1 MFDLRSD
8 TVTKPNK
15 DIISTA
21 LTAELGDDEYAEDK
35 TVNDLQE
42 HCANL
47 LGFESG
53 LFVTSGLQGN
63 QISLL
68 IHTDPGNEVVT
79 LFDSHIKNYEHG
91 AASFLSRIQFRDID
105 HVNGLPDLNTLDLIL
120 KKSKVHK
127 PLISCLTLENTH
139 LASGGSIV
147 SYKEIEKIY
156 KFAKT
161 NKLNVHIDGARIWH
175 AIIEENNAQDY
186 GSVCDSLTFC
196 FSKGL
201 GAPIGSMLLGSKD
214 FISKARE
221 YRKILGGGMRQ
232 VGVIAAMARKA
243 LDNRNELL
251 YDHNKASKVYKP
263 LISCLTLENTHL
275 SSGGSIVSYID
286 IEKIYK
292 FAKTN
297 KLNVHIDG
305 ARIWHAI
312 IEENNAQDYGSVCD
326 SLTFCF
332 SKGLGAPIGSM
343 LLGSKDFISKARE
356 YRKILGG
363 GMRQVGVIAAMARK
377 ALDNRNELLY
387 DHNKASKVY
396 KNLKNEFE
404 NQDFISKL
412 TYQGTNMVFLE
423 INNQFKPELFLDE
436 LYNNSII
443 AGLINENTVR
453 LVFHKDINDT
463 DLETISEKIL
473 YSSSKFSKF

>member
-15 DIISTA
+15 DVISTA

-35 TVNDLQE
+35 TVNNLQE

-105 HVNGLPDLNTLDLIL
+105 HINGLPDLNTLELIL

-251 YDHNKASKVYKP
+251 YDHNKASKVYK
-263 LISCLTLENTHL
+263 I
-275 SSGGSIVSYID
+275 
-286 IEKIYK
+286 
-292 FAKTN
+292 
-297 KLNVHIDG
+297 
-305 ARIWHAI
+305 
-312 IEENNAQDYGSVCD
+312 
-326 SLTFCF
+326 
-332 SKGLGAPIGSM
+332 
-343 LLGSKDFISKARE
+343 
-356 YRKILGG
+356 
-363 GMRQVGVIAAMARK
+363 
-377 ALDNRNELLY
+377 
-387 DHNKASKVY
+387 
-396 KNLKNEFE
+396 LKNEFE